1 LAALAIAKS
10 MASTP
15 SASAEGG
22 MLRNSI
28 LQQLSGRS
36 TPPLFPSLGGI
47 QPGETAANKAPVG
60 TNVDPMADYR
70 LMQRRLLLVTLGLTG
85 LEVLVTAVFWDR
97 QTILSVAIG
106 GFAALLYLFLLT
118 RSVEKVGGS
127 SRQLGKVQLLVPVV
141 LVLLSSRWHQLQLL
155 PALIGFLVSKSAVIP
170 STVLDLRI
178 GQRPQGSTP
187 NSLNA

>member
-1 LAALAIAKS
+1 VTS
-10 MASTP
+10 VASTP

-22 MLRNSI
+22 TLRNSI

-36 TPPLFPSLGGI
+36 TPALFPSLGGI
-47 QPGETAANKAPVG
+47 QKGEVVADEAPAG
-60 TNVDPMADYR
+60 TSVDPMADYR
-70 LMQRRLLLVTLGLTG
+70 LMQRRLLLVTLGLSA
-85 LEVLVTAVFWDR
+85 LVVLVTALFWDR
-97 QTILSVAIG
+97 QTTLSVAIG
-106 GFAALLYLFLLT
+106 GLAGLLYLFLLT
-118 RSVEKVGGS
+118 RSVEKFGGS

-170 STVLDLRI
+170 STILDLRI
-178 GQRPQGSTP
+178 AQRPQGSTP

>member
-1 LAALAIAKS
+1 

-141 LVLLSSRWHQLQLL
+141 QVLLSSRWHQLQLL